1 MPFPVFELKCIL
13 NLLLRASMC
22 VSECVFI
29 RKCPW
34 IYVLL
39 CTCVY
44 DCVCERASLSL
55 PTFMSTGNYLRI
67 CLWHYV
73 RELMFANVRGC
84 EQACLWTSMSAN
96 VCIFDRACQRT
107 YMSANVCECVCK
119 RVRLRTC
126 LWSVNSAFSF
136 SLPAAPA
143 AIRAWGLSRESLVII
158 FASPGVRHLAS
169 GSAGCPITQG
179 SLRTSDMMNH
189 KYLRVGIG

>member
-1 MPFPVFELKCIL
+1 MYFLFTSTSEHVRFRMCIYSYVSVDICAPVHMCLRLCV
-13 NLLLRASMC
+13 RASES
-22 VSECVFI
+22 VSTNV
-29 RKCPW
+29 
-34 IYVLL
+34 YVNRQLSENL
-39 CTCVY
+39 SMTLRSRTY
-44 DCVCERASLSL
+44 VCKRVW
-55 PTFMSTGNYLRI
+55 LR
-67 CLWHYV
+67 
-73 RELMFANVRGC
+73 
-84 EQACLWTSMSAN
+84 TSMSLN
-96 VCIFDRACQRT
+96 EHVYKRVCIFDRACQRT